1 MTTETKLLRTTYLFG
16 LIPLFV
22 GLTIFLSWWVG
33 KYWFLT
39 TIHRL
44 EMYGIYWVLISIPI
58 GLVGL
63 LAGIVFLFRT
73 NKNNSIK
80 GVGGLGVVFLNIP
93 VLIGILALQNDIEK
107 RAYVKIHNL
116 TESHFDAVVLV
127 NSETNREFYSI
138 DNGESQTEYF
148 YPKYVNEFDSAPEV
162 DKVKVK
168 IRTNGKEKTVD
179 IPTIYK
185 GECVRV
191 FLDKDFSVTMKRQFD
206 D

>member
-93 VLIGILALQNDIEK
+93 VLIYKMTLRKELMLK
-107 RAYVKIHNL
+107 
-116 TESHFDAVVLV
+116 
-127 NSETNREFYSI
+127 SI
-138 DNGESQTEYF
+138 T
-148 YPKYVNEFDSAPEV
+148 
-162 DKVKVK
+162 
-168 IRTNGKEKTVD
+168 
-179 IPTIYK
+179 
-185 GECVRV
+185 
-191 FLDKDFSVTMKRQFD
+191 
-206 D
+206 